1 MARTHPPAWYPDP
14 YRSDQLRR
22 WDGAAWTDDVRAVPP
37 WVGGATR
44 LAEGP
49 PPSRFRGRLRGRLR
63 DRPTVARRL
72 WSASAITLVF
82 ALLLALSL
90 PAALRTVDQEQI
102 EDPRF
107 LAAAS
112 EVCDRANRDA
122 LQPYRTGDA
131 SDPDGLATAL
141 EGFVADLRAIDIAP
155 ADREVAGRWIDEWER
170 LADTGHR
177 HAEALADND
186 EALARRLNDEN
197 LVTRAS
203 INRFAYANGLTACV
217 L

>member
-14 YRSDQLRR
+14 YRPDQLRR
-22 WDGAAWTDDVRAVPP
+22 WDGASWTDEVRAIPL
-37 WVGGATR
+37 WVGGPTR
-44 LAEGP
+44 LAPGP
-49 PPSRFRGRLRGRLR
+49 PPPRFRWRLR
-63 DRPTVARRL
+63 DRPTAARRL

-90 PAALRTVDQEQI
+90 PAALRTVAEERI

-122 LQPYRTGDA
+122 LQPYRTGDV

-141 EGFVADLRAIDIAP
+141 EGFVADLRAIDVEG
-155 ADREVAGRWIDEWER
+155 ADRDVAGRWIAEWER

-177 HAEALADND
+177 HAEALDDGD
-186 EALARRLNDEN
+186 EVLARRLNDEN
-197 LVTRAS
+197 LVTRAA

>member
-14 YRSDQLRR
+14 YRPDQLRR

-49 PPSRFRGRLRGRLR
+49 PPPRFRGRLRN
-63 DRPTVARRL
+63 RPTAARRL

-82 ALLLALSL
+82 ALLLGLSL
-90 PAALRTVDQEQI
+90 PSALRTAEEERV

-107 LAAAS
+107 LASAS
-112 EVCDRANRDA
+112 VACDRANRDA
-122 LQPYRTGDA
+122 LQPFRAGDG

-141 EGFVADLRAIDIAP
+141 EGLVADLRAIDVAP
-155 ADREVAGRWIDEWER
+155 GDRAVAERWI
-170 LADTGHR
+170 ADWQLLVTTGHR
-177 HAEALADND
+177 QAEAIEDDD

-197 LVTRAS
+197 LVTRS
-203 INRFAYANGLTACV
+203 RINRFAYANGLTACV